1 MFTQWSPRSK
11 CILMLL
17 GHGHSQHKY
26 PWYLSVS
33 AQSFLTVKV
42 SVRSSAEKTRDCAA
56 GEKCVSDG
64 CGRVCSPAPQAS
76 EAERPARIPQ
86 LHRRMLGPAQ
96 PSNCLTYTHPNSSNS
111 YLILSSL
118 STYYPL
124 PCVLSLFSRV
134 PLCAILCT
142 VTWYLNGLVVFPTF
156 FNLSLY
162 LTIIS
167 LDSLYLVLLMV
178 PGSRCLFLSPR
189 LGQLSAIVLCCAKLL
204 QLCPTLC
211 DPVDHSPQA
220 PLSMGFSRQEYR
232 CGLPC
237 TCPGKDHWEA
247 FGPSFLKYSLRLFIS
262 LLS

>member
-1 MFTQWSPRSK
+1 
-11 CILMLL
+11 MLL

-76 EAERPARIPQ
+76 EAESPARIPQ

-124 PCVLSLFSRV
+124 RAK
-134 PLCAILCT
+134 PLQ
-142 VTWYLNGLVVFPTF
+142 
-156 FNLSLY
+156 S
-162 LTIIS
+162 
-167 LDSLYLVLLMV
+167 
-178 PGSRCLFLSPR
+178 
-189 LGQLSAIVLCCAKLL
+189 
-204 QLCPTLC
+204 CPTLC
-211 DPVDHSPQA
+211 DPMHCNLPGSSVRGILQA
-220 PLSMGFSRQEYR
+220 RILERVAMPY
-232 CGLPC
+232 
-237 TCPGKDHWEA
+237 
-247 FGPSFLKYSLRLFIS
+247 
-262 LLS
+262 